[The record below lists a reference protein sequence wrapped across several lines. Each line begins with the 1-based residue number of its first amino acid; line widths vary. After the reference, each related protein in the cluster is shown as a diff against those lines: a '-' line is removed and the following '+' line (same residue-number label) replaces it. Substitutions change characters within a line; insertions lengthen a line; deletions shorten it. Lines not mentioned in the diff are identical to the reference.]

1 MPLYG
6 PKWPLSQGNNDTF
19 ELYDD
24 IKQQIS
30 FYLKNLLLTS
40 PGENLSDPNYGV
52 GLRRYMFEQNLSST
66 RGAIASAISSQMS
79 TYLPYL
85 RVSDIQVGATAQE
98 IDSNTLSVKII
109 YSIPGDVVQ
118 EVFELDMNP
127 DNTIGFY

>member
-6 PKWPLSQGNNDTF
+6 PKWPLSQGNHDTF

-24 IKQQIS
+24 VKQQIS

-52 GLRRYMFEQNLSST
+52 GLRRFMFEQNLPSVRSS
-66 RGAIASAISSQMS
+66 IASKISSQIS
-79 TYLPYL
+79 IYLSYL
-85 RVSDIQVGATAQE
+85 RVSDIQVGATAEE
-98 IDSNTLSVKII
+98 IDENSMKIKII
-109 YSIPGDVVQ
+109 YSIPDDVTQ
-118 EVFELDMNP
+118 EVFELDMRP

>member
-6 PKWPLSQGNNDTF
+6 PKWPLSQGNSDTF

-24 IKQQIS
+24 VKQQIN

-40 PGENLSDPNYGV
+40 PGENISDPAYGV
-52 GLRRYMFEQNLSST
+52 GLRRFLFEQNVDSVRVT
-66 RGAIASAISSQMS
+66 IVAAISSQIS
-79 TYLPYL
+79 LYLPYL
-85 RVSDIQVGATAQE
+85 QVSDIQVGATAQE

>member
-6 PKWPLSQGNNDTF
+6 PKWPLSQGNSDTF

-24 IKQQIS
+24 VKQQIN

-40 PGENLSDPNYGV
+40 PGENISDPDYGV
-52 GLRRYMFEQNLSST
+52 GLRRFIFEQNLPST
-66 RGAIASAISSQMS
+66 RNIIASTISSQMS

-85 RVSDIQVGATAQE
+85 QVSDIQVGATAQE

>member
-6 PKWPLSQGNNDTF
+6 PKWPLSQGNHDTF

-24 IKQQIS
+24 VKQQIG

-52 GLRRYMFEQNLSST
+52 GLRRFMFEQNLPSVRSS
-66 RGAIASAISSQMS
+66 IASKISSQIS

-85 RVSDIQVGATAQE
+85 RISDIQVGATAEE
-98 IDSNTLSVKII
+98 IDENSMSIKVI
-109 YSIPGDVVQ
+109 YSLPDDVTQ
-118 EVFELDMNP
+118 EVFELDMRP

>member
-6 PKWPLSQGNNDTF
+6 PKWPLSQGNSDTF

-24 IKQQIS
+24 VKQQIN

-52 GLRRYMFEQNLSST
+52 GLRRYMFEQNLPSVRSS
-66 RGAIASAISSQMS
+66 IASAISSQIS
-79 TYLPYL
+79 LYLPYL
-85 RVSDIQVGATAQE
+85 QVSDIQVGATAQE

>member
-6 PKWPLSQGNNDTF
+6 PKWPLSQGNSDTF

-24 IKQQIS
+24 VKQQIN

-40 PGENLSDPNYGV
+40 PGENISDANYGV
-52 GLRRYMFEQNLSST
+52 GLRRYMFEQNLPST
-66 RGAIASAISSQMS
+66 RGSIASAISSQVS
-79 TYLPYL
+79 AYLPYL
-85 RVSDIQVGATAQE
+85 RVSDIQVEATAQE
-98 IDSNTLSVKII
+98 IDSNTLSVRIV

>member
-6 PKWPLSQGNNDTF
+6 PKWPLSQGNSDTF

-24 IKQQIS
+24 VKQQIN

-40 PGENLSDPNYGV
+40 PGENISDPGYGV
-52 GLRRYMFEQNLSST
+52 GLRRFIFEQNLPST
-66 RGAIASAISSQMS
+66 RNIIASTISSQMS

-85 RVSDIQVGATAQE
+85 QVSDIQVGATAQE

>member
-6 PKWPLSQGNNDTF
+6 PKWPLSQGNHDTF

-24 IKQQIS
+24 VKQQIS

-52 GLRRYMFEQNLSST
+52 GLRRYMFEQNLPST
-66 RGAIASAISSQMS
+66 RGSIASEISSQMS
-79 TYLPYL
+79 EYLPYL
-85 RVSDIQVGATAQE
+85 EVSDIQVGATAQE
-98 IDSNTLSVKII
+98 IDSNTLSVRIV

-118 EVFELDMNP
+118 EVFELDMDP